1 MQAIRKAD
9 GFEDQKLIVF
19 SDAYLEVVSRHPLAK
34 SVYVTDIGFFPYAQY
49 HYRERPHGCNTA
61 IFIYCI
67 EGEGWV
73 ILDSNEREITIHE
86 NTLLVIPPHTPHI
99 YGAAETNPWS
109 IYWFHLNGEAIGDF
123 INSLDLNNSSL
134 HVPASQAAR
143 IIEIFEQCY
152 EILLYRGYVLKQYIY
167 VSQTMRYLL
176 GMFTLLSGEP
186 HQDEMRNVYV
196 ERAIQ
201 YMVEHIQS
209 SLTLDEI
216 AHHVGLSKPH
226 FVHLFKQV
234 IRYSPIDYFL
244 RLKIQRSCQYL
255 DLTDYSIKEI
265 SKSVGIQ
272 DPYYF
277 SRVFR
282 KVMGQS
288 PSEYRETRRG

>member
-19 SDAYLEVVSRHPLAK
+19 SDAFLEVVSRHPLAK
-34 SVYVTDIGFFPYAQY
+34 SVYVTDIGFFPHAQY
-49 HYRERPHGCNTA
+49 HYRERPDGCNTA

-73 ILDSNEREITIHE
+73 VLDNKKEIIIHE

-99 YGAAETNPWS
+99 YGAAEANPWS
-109 IYWFHLNGEAIGDF
+109 IYWFHLNGESISEF
-123 INSLDLNNSSL
+123 IKSLDMYNSSL
-134 HVPASQAAR
+134 HIPASQAVR
-143 IIEIFEQCY
+143 IIEMFEQCY
-152 EILLYRGYVLKQYIY
+152 EILLYKGYVLKQYIY
-167 VSQTMRYLL
+167 VSQAMRYLL
-176 GMFTLLSGEP
+176 GMFTLLQGEP
-186 HQDEMRNVYV
+186 RQDEMKNVYV
-196 ERAIQ
+196 ERSIQ

-209 SLTLDEI
+209 SLTLDEM
-216 AHHVGLSKPH
+216 AHHIGLSKPH

-234 IRYSPIDYFL
+234 TRYSPIDYFL

-255 DLTDYSIKEI
+255 DLTDYHIKEI
-265 SKSVGIQ
+265 SKSIGIQ

-288 PSEYRETRRG
+288 PSEYRKTKRG

>member
-19 SDAYLEVVSRHPLAK
+19 PDAFLEVVSRHPLAK
-34 SVYVTDIGFFPYAQY
+34 SVYVTDIGFFPHAQY
-49 HYRERPHGCNTA
+49 HYRERPNGCNTA

-67 EGEGWV
+67 EGEGWA
-73 ILDSNEREITIHE
+73 ILDNNEKEITIRE
-86 NTLLVIPPHTPHI
+86 NTLLVIPSHTPHI
-99 YGAAETNPWS
+99 YGAAEANPWS
-109 IYWFHLNGEAIGDF
+109 IYWFHLNGEAVSDF
-123 INSLDLNNSSL
+123 IDSLDMDKSSL
-134 HVPASQAAR
+134 HVPASLAVR

-152 EILLYRGYVLKQYIY
+152 EILLYKGYVLKQYIY
-167 VSQTMRYLL
+167 VSQAMRYLL
-176 GMFTLLSGEP
+176 GMFTLLQGEP
-186 HQDEMRNVYV
+186 RQDEMKHVYV

-234 IRYSPIDYFL
+234 TRYSPIDYFL

-255 DLTDYSIKEI
+255 DLTDYHIKEI

-277 SRVFR
+277 SRVFC
-282 KVMGQS
+282 KVMGQA
-288 PSEYRETRRG
+288 PSEYRKTKRG